1 MRDREL
7 VLMISML
14 RTGVCDNEVAFGC
27 QLETY
32 PDEYAA
38 KEDIEIEVDVLQ
50 VLAALL
56 NS

>member
-7 VLMISML
+7 LLMISMP

-32 PDEYAA
+32 LDEYAG
-38 KEDIEIEVDVLQ
+38 KEDIEIEVDVL
-50 VLAALL
+50 
-56 NS
+56 